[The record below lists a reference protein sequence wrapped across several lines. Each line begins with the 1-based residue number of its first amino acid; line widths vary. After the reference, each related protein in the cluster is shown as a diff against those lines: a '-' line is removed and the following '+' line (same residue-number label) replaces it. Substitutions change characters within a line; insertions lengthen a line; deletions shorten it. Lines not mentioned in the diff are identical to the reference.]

1 LFSRQLGHKCLA
13 SEMTASPPGREYYL
27 FFMEIRRPPEDHIPR
42 VVRGGRVPP
51 PRVIRYE
58 EPRPPF
64 LRRALRFLLRP
75 YFVIPL
81 LLCAVLV
88 VTVLAYYWIIFSAR
102 IDNLLKG
109 EVYTRSAGIYAAPK
123 QIRAG
128 QNISEDDLLA
138 YLKRSGYVERGQQ
151 GDSARGRYVVDGAT
165 VQIDPG
171 QDSVLDNAESFQTLR
186 VQFARGAK
194 SIATITG
201 NGNNQRLDKAQL
213 EPELISSVTGRERA
227 KRRVVGYHDLPPDLV
242 KAITVTEDRSF
253 FEHHGINFRGILR
266 ALLRR
271 YDSDPNSPIARQGGS
286 SITQQ
291 LVKNLLLTP
300 ERNGIAGLKRKIAEA
315 YMSVILET
323 RLSKEDIFALYS
335 NQVYLGQQSG
345 FSINGFG
352 EASSAYF
359 NKDVTNL
366 TLPESAFLAGL
377 IRSPN
382 RYNPFHDIDTA
393 TARRNQ
399 VLESMA
405 ETSAITADVAK
416 QAEAVELKLAPTKGR
431 IDISDAPYF
440 ADYVQNQ
447 LGDLISGQGADHLRI
462 YTSVDMDLQRA
473 AYAAVT
479 KQLASLD
486 KLEARRVPAGTVQA
500 ALVAMNAHTG
510 EIVAMVGGRDYAKSQ
525 LNRTEALRQPGSAF
539 KPFVY
544 ATALNTAYDPVP
556 RVITPATVYKDEPKT
571 FTYDN
576 QEYSPG
582 NMGDKYSMQPVTLR
596 DAMVHSLNVVTV
608 DVAMEVTIGRVMNLA
623 AKAGLPRVAHAYPA
637 MALGTAE
644 ATPLQVASAYT
655 AFAANG
661 TRTAPLAIDRI
672 TTGNGTT
679 IAQPT
684 AQKNE
689 VLRPEIA
696 YLMTSFMKDVINR
709 GTGAPI
715 RARGFKFNV
724 AGKTGTSR
732 DGWFAGYTPDL
743 VCVVWVGFD
752 DGSQLGLTGAASA
765 LPIWADFMSAA
776 LNTHPEWTGDW
787 QMPEGVQ
794 QAEIDPTTGQLAKA
808 ETITKRPELFIS
820 GTLPGE
826 KADTTDEMAQEPPAQ
841 TEVDPQTEPA
851 TLPEPL
857 PTETPRAKP
866 TPRSRADSRDF
877 YEGDPSKLQ
886 GTITLDVDPTTGLIA
901 VDTCP
906 VIRTKTFIIGQEP
919 RKYCGP
925 EYHKKAPSSPQ
936 ARAPNTQPFRQ

>member
-1 LFSRQLGHKCLA
+1 MA
-13 SEMTASPPGREYYL
+13 
-27 FFMEIRRPPEDHIPR
+27 IRHPPEDQIPR
-42 VVRGGRVPP
+42 VVHGGRVPP
-51 PRVIRYE
+51 PRIVRYE
-58 EPRPPF
+58 EPQSSF
-64 LRRALRFLLRP
+64 LRRILRFLWRP

-81 LLCAVLV
+81 VLCAVLV
-88 VTVLAYYWIIFSAR
+88 VTVLSYYWIVFSAR

-128 QNISEDDLLA
+128 QNISQDDLLA
-138 YLKRSGYVERGQQ
+138 YLKRAGYVERGQQ
-151 GDSARGRYVVDGAT
+151 GDSARGRYVIDGTT
-165 VQIDPG
+165 VEIDPG
-171 QDSVLDNAESFQTLR
+171 QDSVLDNATFQALK
-186 VQFARGAK
+186 VQFARGGK
-194 SIATITG
+194 SIASISDKDH
-201 NGNNQRLDKAQL
+201 NARRDKAQL

-227 KRRVVGYHDLPPDLV
+227 KRRVIGYNDLTPDLV

-253 FEHHGINFRGILR
+253 FEHHGVNIRGIIR

-291 LVKNLLLTP
+291 LVKNLLLSP
-300 ERNGIAGLKRKIAEA
+300 ERTMKRKLAEA

-323 RLSKEDIFALYS
+323 RLSKEEIFALYS

-352 EASSAYF
+352 EAASAYF

-382 RYNPFHDIDTA
+382 RYNPYHDIDTA

-405 ETSAITADVAK
+405 ETSAITPDQAK
-416 QAEAVELKLAPTKGR
+416 QAEAVELKMAPAKGR

-486 KLEARRVPAGTVQA
+486 KIEARRVPEGTVQA

-510 EIVAMVGGRDYAKSQ
+510 EIVAMVGGRDYSKSQ
-525 LNRTEALRQPGSAF
+525 LNRAEALRQPGSAF

-544 ATALNTAYDPVP
+544 ATALNTAYDPIP

-637 MALGTAE
+637 MALGTSE
-644 ATPLQVASAYT
+644 ATPIQIASAYT

-672 TTGNGTT
+672 TTGTGTT

-689 VLRPEIA
+689 VVRPEIA
-696 YLMTSFMKDVINR
+696 YLMTSIMKDVVNR
-709 GTGAPI
+709 GTAAPI

-776 LNTHPEWTGDW
+776 LNAHPEWTGDW

-794 QAEIDPTTGQLAKA
+794 QADIDPTTGQLAKA
-808 ETITKRPELFIS
+808 DTTTKRAELFIS
-820 GTLPGE
+820 GTLPGSE
-826 KADTTDEMAQEPPAQ
+826 KTDATDETAQEPPAQ
-841 TEVDPQTEPA
+841 IDGDENSKSPQTEPA

-857 PTETPRAKP
+857 PTEPPRAKP
-866 TPRSRADSRDF
+866 TPRSRNDSRDF
-877 YEGDPSKLQ
+877 YDGDPAPKLQ
-886 GTITLDVDPTTGLIA
+886 GTITLDIDPTTGLIA
-901 VDTCP
+901 VDSCP

-919 RKYCGP
+919 KKYCGP
-925 EYHKKAPSSPQ
+925 EYHKKSQPSPSPVTRSRLANPQ
-936 ARAPNTQPFRQ
+936 FR

>member
-1 LFSRQLGHKCLA
+1 MA
-13 SEMTASPPGREYYL
+13 
-27 FFMEIRRPPEDHIPR
+27 IRHPPEDPHQHF
-42 VVRGGRVPP
+42 VHGGRVPP

-58 EPRPPF
+58 EPQAGF
-64 LRRALRFLLRP
+64 VRRFLRFLLRP
-75 YFVIPL
+75 YFVIPI
-81 LLCAVLV
+81 VLV
-88 VTVLAYYWIIFSAR
+88 SVVLVTVFAYYWIVFSAR

-123 QIRAG
+123 QIHAG
-128 QNISEDDLLA
+128 QNISQDDLLA
-138 YLKRSGYVERGQQ
+138 YLKRAGYVERGQQ
-151 GDSARGRYVVDGAT
+151 GDSGRGRYVIDGAT
-165 VQIDPG
+165 IEIEPG
-171 QDSVLDNAESFQTLR
+171 QDSVVDSTRAFAPLR
-186 VQFARGAK
+186 VQFAHGGK
-194 SIATITG
+194 SIGVITS

-213 EPELISSVTGRERA
+213 EPELFSSVTGRERA
-227 KRRVVGYHDLPPDLV
+227 KRRVIGYNDLPPDLV

-253 FEHHGINFRGILR
+253 FEHHGVNIRGIIR
-266 ALLRR
+266 AFLRR

-291 LVKNLLLTP
+291 LVKNLLLSP
-300 ERNGIAGLKRKIAEA
+300 ERTLKRKLAEA

-323 RLSKEDIFALYS
+323 RLSKEEIFALYC

-352 EASSAYF
+352 EAASAYF

-382 RYNPFHDIDTA
+382 RYNPYHDSDTA
-393 TARRNQ
+393 RARRNQ

-405 ETSAITADVAK
+405 ETQTITPDQAK
-416 QAEAVELKLAPTKGR
+416 QAEAVELKLATAKGR
-431 IDISDAPYF
+431 IDLSDAPYF

-447 LGDLISGQGADHLRI
+447 LGDLIAGQGADHLRI

-479 KQLASLD
+479 KQLATLD
-486 KLEARRVPAGTVQA
+486 KIEARRVPEGTVQA
-500 ALVAMNAHTG
+500 ALVAINAHTG
-510 EIVAMVGGRDYAKSQ
+510 EIVAMIGGRDYSKSQ
-525 LNRTEALRQPGSAF
+525 LNRAEALRQPGSAF

-544 ATALNTAYDPVP
+544 ATALNTAYDPIP
-556 RVITPATVYKDEPKT
+556 RVITPATIYKDEPKT

-661 TRTAPLAIDRI
+661 TRTTPLSIDRI
-672 TTGNGTT
+672 TTGTGTT

-689 VLRPEIA
+689 VLRPEVA
-696 YLMTSFMKDVINR
+696 YVMTSFMKDVVNR

-752 DGSQLGLTGAASA
+752 DGAQLGLTGAASA

-794 QAEIDPTTGQLAKA
+794 QADIDPTTGQIAKA
-808 ETITKRPELFIS
+808 DTTGKRPELFIG

-826 KADTTDEMAQEPPAQ
+826 NAETTEDTAQEPPPIDGD
-841 TEVDPQTEPA
+841 TTKPQTEPA
-851 TLPEPL
+851 TLPDPLLEP
-857 PTETPRAKP
+857 PRPKP
-866 TPRSRADSRDF
+866 SPPRSESKSKNDSRDF
-877 YEGDPSKLQ
+877 YDGDSSPKLQ
-886 GTITLDVDPTTGLIA
+886 GTVTLDVDPTTGLIA
-901 VDTCP
+901 VESCP
-906 VIRTKTFIIGQEP
+906 VIRTKTFLIGQEP

-925 EYHKKAPSSPQ
+925 EYHKKAQPSPPAPGTR
-936 ARAPNTQPFRQ
+936 ARVITRQP